1 MKTIN
6 IIEFAQK
13 DNSKLTLENFYD
25 VDALVLSQLS
35 YLDFSYFK
43 NKTKLLKTSP
53 LIKEAASKTNSQER
67 NEKLLKAA
75 SESSRYKYLKI
86 VRYKEEASLL
96 SELQFSATTFVV
108 SRKLIV
114 VAFRG
119 TDNTINGW
127 KEDFNLGFLKEI
139 PAQKLA
145 VEYLAKIAKK
155 YRKSKIIIVGH
166 SKGGNLAFYAAMKQ
180 TSTIQKRFLR
190 IYNLDGPDF
199 LEEISAS
206 EEYQNILAKAV
217 KIVPEESIIGMI
229 LQTHNEYV
237 IVKATGTLL
246 NQHKLFNWLID
257 EKTNNL
263 VYVETLTKTAKKIR
277 VSLYSFLYTF
287 TVEERE
293 MIVNSLFD
301 LLKVSE
307 CTTVSDFKKDFN
319 NNLQLMYDKYKGSDA
334 QTKKLLRK
342 TLFELLK
349 FFTLNYFRSEKV
361 LDKKIE

>member
-6 IIEFAQK
+6 IIDFVKK
-13 DNSKLTLENFYD
+13 DHSKLTLENFYD
-25 VDALVLSQLS
+25 VDALVLAQLT
-35 YLDFSYFK
+35 YFDYSFVR
-43 NKTKLLKTSP
+43 NKIKLLRASSYA
-53 LIKEAASKTNSQER
+53 KEIVSKTLSK
-67 NEKLLKAA
+67 EKKEDFFLATSKNT
-75 SESSRYKYLKI
+75 RYKHLKI
-86 VRYKEEASLL
+86 LQYKEETSLL
-96 SELQFSATTFVV
+96 SELQFSATSFIVN
-108 SRKLIV
+108 RKLII

-155 YRKSKIIIVGH
+155 YRRRNIIIVGH

-180 TSTIQKRFLR
+180 PLKIQNRFLR

-206 EEYQNILAKAV
+206 EEYRQILPKTI

-237 IVKATGTLL
+237 IVKAAGSLL
-246 NQHKLFNWLID
+246 DQHTLFNWLLDD
-257 EKTNNL
+257 ETNNL
-263 VYVETLTKTAKKIR
+263 VYVETLTKTAKKIK
-277 VSLYSFLYTF
+277 VSFYSFINKF
-287 TVEERE
+287 TIEERE
-293 MIVNSLFD
+293 MIVNSLFA

-307 CTTVSDFKKDFN
+307 CTVVSDFINDFN
-319 NNLQLMYDKYKGSDA
+319 KNIALMFDEYKASNDE
-334 QTKKLLRK
+334 TKKLLRK
-342 TLFELLK
+342 SLFELLK
-349 FFTLNYFRSEKV
+349 FFTINYFRREKI
-361 LDKKIE
+361 LNKKI